1 VVTEFHGVVIPT
13 RKTEGPELEAVV
25 ARAVKVLRDPLELRD
40 PLPVPQG
47 AADAERGQFRASH
60 LMARLR
66 SMVPQLGPGT
76 LIGTESSSQ
85 ARPQLKPGGY
95 VFVTDVDLFT
105 EKSDGVFA
113 ALLSSKKLAVVS
125 VRRLRE
131 AFYRRK
137 ADPAKQ
143 RARLVKEIVRMVA
156 RLRGMKACEDPKCV
170 LSASKMLADL
180 DLKEE
185 KFCRDCSQRLF
196 SGSVRI

>member
-1 VVTEFHGVVIPT
+1 VTEFHGVVIPT
-13 RKTEGPELEAVV
+13 RKVEGEELEAVV

-47 AADAERGQFRASH
+47 VEDATRGQFRASN
-60 LMARLR
+60 LMTRLR
-66 SMVPQLGPGT
+66 SMVPQLGPGK
-76 LIGTESSSQ
+76 LIGTEGTTK

-95 VFVTDVDLFT
+95 IFVTDVDLFT

-113 ALLSSKKLAVVS
+113 ALLSGKKLAVVS

-137 ADPAKQ
+137 ADPGKQ
-143 RARLVKEIVRMVA
+143 RARLAKEIVRMVA
-156 RLRGMKACEDPKCV
+156 RLRGMKVCENPSCV

-196 SGSVRI
+196 TGSVRI